1 MSHLTVLLVDD
12 DEVDRLGLKRGLTRA
27 NLTAEVT
34 EAGSA
39 EAALTLFSPSTRPAF
54 DLAFIDLHLPGED
67 GLELLR
73 ALKRSDPSLPVIVMT
88 GQGNEERAVE
98 LMKAGASD
106 YLIKGT
112 VSPARLA
119 QSVGQALALARETR
133 RRHAAEDALVR
144 LAAHLPDTVVRFDGR
159 HRHVHMNRV
168 PPWAEAD
175 DPRAVLGRTLSELRS
190 NLDLAPLEGALKDAL
205 AGLARTLTLEVAVD
219 ADNED
224 EAPNSLVFE
233 VRLVPEPADA
243 EGPTAL
249 ALVRDITAER
259 ERKLE
264 ETRRLDFERQLM
276 GIVSHDLKSPIAALS
291 MVSEILGRELADP
304 SPRVSRALGLLETS
318 TSRAR
323 RLITDILDF
332 TRARLGGGIPM
343 QRRLVDLG
351 AVAEQIANEVRIGH
365 PGREVEL
372 TRKGDLSGR
381 FDPDRLAQV
390 MTNLLTNALDHGDP
404 TSPVTFEVLGRD
416 REVTMTV
423 QNRGETLSPDTL
435 STLFEP
441 FQQGPRISGET
452 PPTASVGLGLFIVRH
467 IVESHR
473 GTIVVRSD
481 EGLTTFSVSLPRKTV
496 TSTWRAITAS
506 ELGPDPKSGA

>member
-1 MSHLTVLLVDD
+1 MSQLTVLLVDD

-27 NLTAEVT
+27 GLSAEVT

-39 EAALTLFSPSTRPAF
+39 EAALTLFSAANRPAF
-54 DLAFIDLHLPGED
+54 DLAFIDLHLPGDD
-67 GLELLR
+67 GLELLKN
-73 ALKRSDPSLPVIVMT
+73 LKRNDPSLPVIVMT

-112 VSPARLA
+112 VSPARLG
-119 QSVGQALALARETR
+119 QSVGQALALAHETR
-133 RRHAAEDALVR
+133 RRRAAEDALVR

-168 PPWAEAD
+168 PPWTEAN
-175 DPRAVLGRTLSELRS
+175 DPGAVLGKTLSEVRS
-190 NLDLAPLEGALKDAL
+190 DLDLGPLEAALRDAL
-205 AGLARTLTLEVAVD
+205 SGDARTLTLEVAVD
-219 ADNED
+219 ALDED
-224 EAPNSLVFE
+224 EDPTSRVFE
-233 VRLVPEPADA
+233 VRLVPEPPDT

-264 ETRRLDFERQLM
+264 EARRLDFERQLI

-291 MVSEILGRELADP
+291 MVSEVLHRELDEP
-304 SPRVSRALGLLETS
+304 SPRASRALSLLDAS
-318 TSRAR
+318 TARAR

-343 QRRLVDLG
+343 QRRHVDLG
-351 AVAEQIANEVRIGH
+351 ATAEQIAHEVRASH
-365 PGREVEL
+365 PGRDLQL
-372 TRKGDLSGR
+372 TRKGDLTGR

-390 MTNLLTNALDHGDP
+390 MTNLLNNALDHGDP
-404 TSPVTFEVLGRD
+404 SSPVTFTIAGRD
-416 REVTMTV
+416 REVTLTV
-423 QNRGETLSPDTL
+423 QNRGETLSPETL
-435 STLFEP
+435 ATLFEP
-441 FQQGPRISGET
+441 FQQGPREGGDT
-452 PPTASVGLGLFIVRH
+452 PPTGSIGLGLFIVRH

-473 GTIVVRSD
+473 GTITARSH
-481 EGLTTFSVSLPRKTV
+481 ENVTTFSVSLPRKTV
-496 TSTWRAITAS
+496 TSTWRAITAIEAPNEPS
-506 ELGPDPKSGA
+506 R